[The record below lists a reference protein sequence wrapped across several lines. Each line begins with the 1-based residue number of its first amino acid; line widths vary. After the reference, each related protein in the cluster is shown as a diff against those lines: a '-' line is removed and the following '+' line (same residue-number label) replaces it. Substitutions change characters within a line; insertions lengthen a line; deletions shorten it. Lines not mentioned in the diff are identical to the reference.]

1 MAKNEQ
7 NKDWALVELGLE
19 TMGSMAK
26 NEQDK
31 DWGPVELGL
40 GTETRN

>member
-19 TMGSMAK
+19 TMGSMAITQL
-26 NEQDK
+26 NYD
-31 DWGPVELGL
+31 
-40 GTETRN
+40 

>member
-1 MAKNEQ
+1 
-7 NKDWALVELGLE
+7 
-19 TMGSMAK
+19 MGSMAK

-40 GTETRN
+40 GTAETRTITKLN